1 MAKVLKNLLTSYGYN
16 LVALP
21 KEDIAPLLLLYKNE
35 DSLGSLDGT
44 LDNFFYIG
52 DKEMPEL
59 ILNKTVSGIEGSTVI
74 TYDAEG
80 GLSIL
85 DNLLARMKMGK
96 LGGKLKLDSN
106 DTITIKYEDPKE
118 DKVSLLALDN
128 YISTSNPSKK
138 KFTTYQEKLEKSE
151 LYVVNAVLKSNSF
164 SITVQDS
171 NGQELDVEATIK
183 GLLDANTNLSRNKKN
198 FMTLTNPTGTP
209 LVFAFKAQQIIYEP
223 TAWWQF
229 FTKEKGKFRIKDQ
242 QGEILK
248 GESDFPTRR
257 LELNEPVDL

>member
-1 MAKVLKNLLTSYGYN
+1 MAKVLKNLLSGYGYN

-21 KEDIAPLLLLYKNE
+21 KADIAPLLLLYKNE
-35 DSLGSLDGT
+35 DFLSSLDGK

-52 DKEMPEL
+52 EKELPEL
-59 ILNKTVSGIEGSTVI
+59 IVNNTVAGIEGSTVI

-85 DNLLARMKMGK
+85 DSLLSKLNMGK

-138 KFTTYQEKLEKSE
+138 KFTTYQEKLEDSE

-164 SITVQDS
+164 SVTVEDS
-171 NGQELDVEATIK
+171 NGQEVDVEATIK
-183 GLLDANTNLSRNKKN
+183 GILDASTNVIRNKKN
-198 FMTLTNPTGTP
+198 FITLKNTNDTP
-209 LVFAFKAQQIIYEP
+209 LVFAYKAQQILYEP
-223 TAWWQF
+223 AAWWQF
-229 FTKEKGKFRIKDQ
+229 FTKEKAKFRIKDQ
-242 QGEILK
+242 KGEILK
-248 GESDFPTRR
+248 GEDDFPTKP
-257 LELNEPVDL
+257 LLHAAPAEL